1 MISFFKDRK
10 RVITDRT
17 GKVPYLIRYYIFLK
31 DRKKFPFNITLHKVL
46 VSDEPTLHDHP
57 WNWGAMI
64 LKGGYWEHIPI
75 ISQEGAVVGS
85 TRVWRGPGSI
95 RFRKA
100 KDLHWLELEKDKD
113 GNEIYIEVKSTKGQS
128 INSLDITENEWNAA
142 VKEKDK
148 FYIYIVNNA
157 LTEKI
162 KIFEKIQ
169 NPKKLVDEKKINL
182 STSVFELKL

>member
-17 GKVPYLIRYYIFLK
+17 GKIPYLIRYYIFLK
-31 DRKKFPFNITLHKVL
+31 DRKRFPFNITLHKVL

-113 GNEIYIEVKSTKGQS
+113 GNEIPCWSLFFMGKKRKEWGFVDFVKYAGYRW
-128 INSLDITENEWNAA
+128 IHNEKYL
-142 VKEKDK
+142 KEKS
-148 FYIYIVNNA
+148 NG
-157 LTEKI
+157 
-162 KIFEKIQ
+162 
-169 NPKKLVDEKKINL
+169 
-182 STSVFELKL
+182 